1 MSSGYGGG
9 FQEHR
14 DGPVRWADGQD
25 PYAVEQGSSAPAD
38 PYAARPQEAD
48 GFGPVFGEAQDGA
61 SWNGHGTAQSPY
73 AQPVATGGAPYGAA
87 PSGGPQYGGF
97 APVPPSSGAATA
109 GLVLGVLALTMCA
122 GLTAP
127 FGIWFSAKGM
137 KETGP
142 EATTARSGRG
152 LAIAGLVTSLIGL
165 IPLLFI
171 LAYVA
176 VIIIAAIATAA
187 GA

>member
-14 DGPVRWADGQD
+14 DGPGRWADGQD
-25 PYAVEQGSSAPAD
+25 PYAVEQGSSASAD

-48 GFGPVFGEAQDGA
+48 GFGPVFGAPQSGA
-61 SWNGHGTAQSPY
+61 SGHGTAPSPY
-73 AQPVATGGAPYGAA
+73 AAPAQAGSAPYGAP

-142 EATTARSGRG
+142 EAATARSGRG